1 MNQSGLKEE
10 CGVFGI
16 FNNDSKDSG
25 RITYYGLFSLQHR
38 GQESCGIAVMDNNF
52 VKQYKDMGLVPE
64 VFNDEILDKLTGKIA
79 IGHVRYSTAGG
90 SIRQNA
96 QPLVSKYLKG
106 ALGIS
111 HNGNLTNAY
120 ELRAKFESEGFI
132 FQTSIDSEVIAN
144 IIARQR
150 VINPSV
156 ENAVSKMMEIV
167 EGSYS
172 LVVMSPKK
180 LIGCRDPYGFRP
192 LVLGKLD
199 NSYVLSSETCSLDAV
214 GATFIRDIEPGEIV
228 VIDKNGITSIKTHCN
243 KVKPSI
249 CIFEYIYFARPDT
262 YINGIS
268 VYEARKNIGR
278 ELAKEHPVDG
288 DIVIGVPDSG
298 IAAAIGYAEESGV
311 PYGIGLVKNK
321 YVGRSFIS
329 PTQKKREKAVRLKLN
344 VLRESVKDKKVII
357 VDDSIVR
364 GTTIKQLVKLL
375 REAGAKE
382 IHMRV
387 SAPPFL
393 WPCFYGTDIP
403 SKKDLIAC
411 KYSVDEIAKI
421 SNLDSLGYL
430 ALDKLNII
438 TNSNCDFCDACFSGE
453 YPAKTPKYIPEEEEN
468 NEIEIHKSFKFT
480 LC

>member
-1 MNQSGLKEE
+1 MHEDRLKEE

-16 FNNDSKDSG
+16 FNNDSTDSG
-25 RITYYGLFSLQHR
+25 RIAYYGLFSLQHR
-38 GQESCGIAVMDNNF
+38 GQESCGIAVMDNQL
-52 VKQYKDMGLVPE
+52 VKQYKDMGLVPD

-120 ELRAKFESEGFI
+120 KLRAKFESEGFI

-150 VINPSV
+150 VINPSI
-156 ENAVSKMMEIV
+156 ENAVSKMMEVV

-180 LIGCRDPYGFRP
+180 LIGCRDPHGFRP
-192 LVLGKLD
+192 LVLGKLN

-214 GATFIRDIEPGEIV
+214 GAKFIRDIEPGEIV
-228 VIDKNGITSIKTHCN
+228 VIDENGITSIKTHCN
-243 KVKPSI
+243 KFKSSI

-278 ELAKEHPVDG
+278 ELAKEHPIEG

-298 IAAAIGYAEESGV
+298 IAAAIGYAEESNI

-321 YVGRSFIS
+321 YVGRTFIS
-329 PTQKKREKAVRLKLN
+329 PTQTKRENGVKVKLN
-344 VLRESVKDKKVII
+344 VLKESVKDKKVII

-364 GTTIKQLVKLL
+364 GTTIKRLVKLL

-382 IHMRV
+382 IHMRI
-387 SAPPFL
+387 SSPPFL
-393 WPCFYGTDIP
+393 WPCYYGTDIP

-411 KYSVDEIAKI
+411 KHSVDEIAKI

-430 ALDKLNII
+430 SLNKLNII
-438 TNSNCDFCDACFSGE
+438 TNSNCNFCDACFSGN
-453 YPAKTPKYIPEEEEN
+453 YPAEIPDYLPEEAEN
-468 NEIEIHKSFKFT
+468 NEVEIHKSFKFT